1 MNPSTVE
8 EHSPRQ
14 LMVKGSSWTTAARPG
29 ERERAREVSV
39 NEFQLVSHH
48 VVAGPGKVV
57 KFVLEVLSSGSEVG
71 NLVQV

>member
-1 MNPSTVE
+1 VA

-14 LMVKGSSWTTAARPG
+14 LKVEGSSWATAARPG
-29 ERERAREVSV
+29 EREIEVSV

-57 KFVLEVLSSGSEVG
+57 EFVLEVLSSGSEVG